1 MITLY
6 ELAGRDPA
14 LRFSPYCWRV
24 RMALA
29 HKGLE
34 ATTIAWRFHEKSSLP
49 GQPATPRVPVL
60 VDDGR
65 VVADSGS
72 IALYLEDRY
81 SHGPSLFGGS
91 GGEAHARFILAWA
104 DGILMPAMAPV
115 VAPAVLPVLH
125 PDDQAY
131 FRASR
136 EARFGTTFEQLKAER
151 SERLHALRA
160 LLLPLRMTL
169 AKQPFLG
176 GDEPSYADYGV
187 FGCFQWARCV
197 GAPAL
202 LADDDPLGA
211 WVDEMLD
218 LFDGLAARA
227 TVIEP
232 NYQGA

>member
-34 ATTIAWRFHEKSSLP
+34 ATTVPWRFHEKDKLP
-49 GQPATPRVPVL
+49 GAPATTRVPVL
-60 VDDGR
+60 VDGGK
-65 VVADSGS
+65 VVADSGQ

-81 SHGPSLFGGS
+81 SHGPSLFGGA
-91 GGEAHARFILAWA
+91 GGETHARFILSWA
-104 DGILMPAMAPV
+104 DSTLIPAMAPA
-115 VAPAVLPVLH
+115 VAPSVLPVLH

-131 FRASR
+131 FRSSR
-136 EARFGTTFEQLKAER
+136 EARFGATFEHLAAMRGET
-151 SERLHALRA
+151 LRA
-160 LLLPLRMTL
+160 FRAHLAPLRMTL

-197 GAPAL
+197 GAPEL
-202 LADDDPLGA
+202 LAEDDPLSA
-211 WVDEMLD
+211 WIEEMLD
-218 LFDGLAARA
+218 LFDGLAEQAK
-227 TVIEP
+227 VIEP
-232 NYQGA
+232 TLQGA